1 MRRYLLIIL
10 VLSFTLFI
18 AFDAHAISKRGEM
31 AEKLYLQENYSSAA
45 YECERLFRE
54 NDVVEFKSE
63 IAYLGGLCYLKLK
76 KFSNAKKFF
85 EYVLNNSGDSLLLSE
100 AQIGIKAVAK
110 GSPSITTPSYFSVQV
125 GSFKA
130 KKNALRLFKRFKR
143 RKYTVRV
150 TDEKDG
156 SVTVYKV
163 KIGRFKTRDAAVKF
177 AKKLRKQGH
186 QTIIVS
192 Y

>member
-1 MRRYLLIIL
+1 M
-10 VLSFTLFI
+10 LSIT
-18 AFDAHAISKRGEM
+18 FDVYAMSKRGKL

-76 KFSNAKKFF
+76 KFSNAKKSF

-100 AQIGIKAVAK
+100 AQIGIKAVAQK
-110 GSPSITTPSYFSVQV
+110 SPLITTPSHFSVQV
-125 GSFKA
+125 GSFKD
-130 KKNALRLFKRFKR
+130 KKNAVRLFKRFKR
-143 RKYTVRV
+143 RRYTVRV

-156 SVTVYKV
+156 GVTIYKV
-163 KIGRFKTRDAAVKF
+163 KIGRFNTRDAAVKF
-177 AKKLRKQGH
+177 AKKLRRQGY
-186 QTIIVS
+186 QTVIAS